1 MTDDL
6 RIERARFHVSRNV
19 RASISADGLVL
30 LDVQGGLVLA
40 SNPIGARIWEL
51 VEQQLGCLAIAGQL
65 AGDYD
70 VPIQR
75 AYSDVIAFV
84 TALEA
89 RGLVSEAPA
98 C

>member
-6 RIERARFHVSRNV
+6 RIARTRFRVSQNV
-19 RASISADGLVL
+19 RASISGDGLVL

-40 SNPIGARIWEL
+40 SNPVGARIWTL
-51 VEQQLGCLAIAGQL
+51 VEQQRGCVDIASQL
-65 AGDYD
+65 ARDYD
-70 VPIQR
+70 VPVQR
-75 AYSDVIAFV
+75 AYRDVIAFV

-89 RGLVSEAPA
+89 RGLVNEEPA

>member
-1 MTDDL
+1 MKDDL
-6 RIERARFHVSRNV
+6 RIERTRFHVSQHV
-19 RASISADGLVL
+19 RASSSRDGLVL
-30 LDVQGGLVLA
+30 LDVQGGFVLA

-51 VEQQLGCLAIAGQL
+51 VAQRLRSREIANHV
-65 AGDYD
+65 AREFD
-70 VPIQR
+70 VPVQR

-89 RGLVSEAPA
+89 RGLVTEVPA